1 MHAYLRTIWVA
12 LLLAF
17 AGCSASS
24 GLPVLAA
31 KPEISAYRVGP
42 GDTLQIRVLGADEL
56 NGQYSVQDDGTVS
69 MLMAGAV
76 PAAGFT
82 ADQVQT
88 KIEDALKAGRY
99 LTQPRVTVVVMNYR
113 PYFILGEVSGPGAYP
128 YVNGMRVLTAVAAA
142 GGYTRRADQ
151 NFVIITR
158 SGENYR
164 SDFMTFIQPDDII
177 RANER
182 WLF

>member
-17 AGCSASS
+17 AGCSPSS

-31 KPEISAYRVGP
+31 KPEISAYRLGP

-56 NGQYSVQDDGTVS
+56 NGQYSIQDDGTVS
-69 MLMAGAV
+69 MLLAGAV

-82 ADQVQT
+82 AEQVET

-113 PYFILGEVSGPGAYP
+113 TSFLAKSRAPALIL
-128 YVNGMRVLTAVAAA
+128 M
-142 GGYTRRADQ
+142 
-151 NFVIITR
+151 
-158 SGENYR
+158 
-164 SDFMTFIQPDDII
+164 
-177 RANER
+177 
-182 WLF
+182 

>member
-1 MHAYLRTIWVA
+1 VA

-17 AGCSASS
+17 AGCSPSS

-31 KPEISAYRVGP
+31 KPEAYRLGP
-42 GDTLQIRVLGADEL
+42 GDRLQIRVLGADEL

-82 ADQVQT
+82 AEQVQT
-88 KIEDALKAGRY
+88 KIEDALKAGKY
-99 LTQPRVTVVVMNYR
+99 LTQPRATVVVMNYR

-128 YVNGMRVLTAVAAA
+128 YVSGMRVLSAVAAA
-142 GGYTRRADQ
+142 GGYTYRADQ

-158 SGENYR
+158 TARTIGL
-164 SDFMTFIQPDDII
+164 TLLH
-177 RANER
+177 
-182 WLF
+182 LFSRTISFVLTNVGCFQTE

>member
-1 MHAYLRTIWVA
+1 MRACLCRIWVA

-17 AGCSASS
+17 AGCSPSS

-31 KPEISAYRVGP
+31 KPEAYRLGP

-82 ADQVQT
+82 PEQVQT

-99 LTQPRVTVVVMNYR
+99 LTQPRVTVVVMDYR

-128 YVNGMRVLTAVAAA
+128 YVSGMRVLSAVAAA
-142 GGYTRRADQ
+142 GGYNYRADQ

-158 SGENYR
+158 NGEDYR
-164 SDFMTFIQPDDII
+164 ADPITFIQPDDII
-177 RANER
+177 RAYER
-182 WLF
+182 WLFSN